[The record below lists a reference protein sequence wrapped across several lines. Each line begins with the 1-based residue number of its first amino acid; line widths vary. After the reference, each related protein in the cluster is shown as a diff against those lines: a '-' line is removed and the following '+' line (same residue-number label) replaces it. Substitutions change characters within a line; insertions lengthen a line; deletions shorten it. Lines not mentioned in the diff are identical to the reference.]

1 MENIYKICPKIR
13 TEKVKVKVKQPPYR
27 PGEALRVPGG

>member
-1 MENIYKICPKIR
+1 MEKTLLLNKIIN
-13 TEKVKVKVKQPPYR
+13 VKVRVKKSHNR